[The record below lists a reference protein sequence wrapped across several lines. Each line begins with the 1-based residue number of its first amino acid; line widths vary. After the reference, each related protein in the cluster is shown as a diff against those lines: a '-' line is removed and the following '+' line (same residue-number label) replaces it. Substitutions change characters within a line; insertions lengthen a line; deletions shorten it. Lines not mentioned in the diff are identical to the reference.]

1 MGQVMLVARRKIK
14 IVPVNLETIGKRV
27 KDALCEKNGITEV
40 RIDEQKMVISV
51 KYDLLRVN
59 FTEIEKWLE
68 SSDIS
73 FSKGLFERWKRGWAK
88 FTEQNELDNFSEK
101 PTSCCDDPK
110 SSSASCGKR

>member
-1 MGQVMLVARRKIK
+1 MKNPLIRKRKIK

-27 KDALCEKNGITEV
+27 KDALCKKNGITEV
-40 RIDEQKMVISV
+40 LIDEQKMVISV
-51 KYDLLRVN
+51 EYNLLKVN

-68 SSDIS
+68 CSDIS

-88 FTEQNELDNFSEK
+88 FTEQNEFDNFSER

-110 SSSASCGKR
+110 SSSAVCGKR